1 MGRITE
7 ILQDTYEWAE
17 DLKNAP
23 DNNCIER
30 AQYSYQTWILKQM
43 LKVANAISRQKQ
55 KTK

>member
-7 ILQDTYEWAE
+7 ILQDTYKWAE